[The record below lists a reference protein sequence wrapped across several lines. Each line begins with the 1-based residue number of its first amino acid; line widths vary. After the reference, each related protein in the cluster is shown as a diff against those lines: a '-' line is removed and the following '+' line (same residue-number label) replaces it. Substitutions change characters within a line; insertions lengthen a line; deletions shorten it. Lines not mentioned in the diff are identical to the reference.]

1 MQHTPLLVLVLGFAA
16 AFGTQEARGQDPRFA
31 DLLRAKTLRCE
42 FGEGTQASW
51 DGGDL
56 KVVRGTFGKRTEFI
70 VYDSID
76 IKKGHARL
84 VTSAGAGDVVV
95 LSTLVGTSFIES
107 IPNGGLNITTVFAR
121 PVKPADER
129 LVAVM
134 SKHVDINGP
143 FPSQWHG
150 TCQILQ

>member
-1 MQHTPLLVLVLGFAA
+1 MHHILLFVLLLVFTAA
-16 AFGTQEARGQDPRFA
+16 LRAQDAQGQDPTFV
-31 DLLRAKTLRCE
+31 DLLRAKSLRCE
-42 FGEGTQASW
+42 FAEGTQASW
-51 DGGDL
+51 DRGEL
-56 KVVRGTFGKRTEFI
+56 KVERGIFGKRTEFT

-84 VTSAGAGDVVV
+84 VTSVGAGDIAV
-95 LSTLVGTSFIES
+95 LSTLIGTTFIET

-121 PVKPADER
+121 RVKPADER

-150 TCQILQ
+150 TCRILE